1 MWKLNL
7 LWVHSFFFFFNT
19 STQCYKF
26 SCCCLV
32 TQSCLTLRSH
42 GPQHARP
49 PYSSLSPRVY
59 LSSCPLSVSIALGE
73 SPTFR
78 YVAFSVLFFFVNFQ
92 ILFSKD
98 LLHFKLLGSTEK
110 FEIVILPV
118 YIILTCITTGRLRLI
133 IQSLDR
139 CLLSVYYNSGTVLS
153 TAHTALKKTYENS
166 CSFGAYIQLRRQI
179 TNKDIIQF

>member
-1 MWKLNL
+1 M
-7 LWVHSFFFFFNT
+7 
-19 STQCYKF
+19 
-26 SCCCLV
+26 
-32 TQSCLTLRSH
+32 
-42 GPQHARP
+42 
-49 PYSSLSPRVY
+49 
-59 LSSCPLSVSIALGE
+59 
-73 SPTFR
+73 FR

-118 YIILTCITTGRLRLI
+118 YIILAFITTGRLHLI
-133 IQSLDR
+133 VQSLDR

-166 CSFGAYIQLRRQI
+166 CSFGAYILLRTQI